1 MDSKIESTQDTANEV
16 NMDAVNNEA
25 PHSIDTAKHKKS
37 KKKGAAFWTLLV
49 LVVLTIVVV
58 AGYATS
64 VYIKNTEKAKVPAP
78 THFASADALVT
89 AAATEVRGTVPA
101 LGVTNTIGGLTES
114 GQLVYTLPAMQ
125 VSGYDFQT
133 QPVNGI
139 GKGYVSTWDVAVAN
153 YKQFKT
159 FFEDNRYTLVIK
171 LDTPSLVYGTGT
183 TAEKYAVYESDE
195 MLCSI
200 WHIKLL
206 GSSLGTDLASI
217 GCAQKADYAPAAKA
231 AAPYYAAYAKANTTS
246 KDDPIVMGPVLS
258 KGASDAYEYA
268 VLYVEDKQQTV
279 SEDDTYSLNGYFYKK
294 KTDSDWTFAMVARD
308 NATCESFNTNVLKAA
323 FTGVTCVD
331 SATQQTR
338 SL

>member
-1 MDSKIESTQDTANEV
+1 MDSKIESTQDTAHEENVETV
-16 NMDAVNNEA
+16 KNEA
-25 PHSIDTAKHKKS
+25 PHSTDTAKHKNP

-49 LVVLTIVVV
+49 LVILTIVVV

-101 LGVTNTIGGLTES
+101 LGVTNGISGSTES

-133 QPVNGI
+133 QPVKGT
-139 GKGYVSTWDVAVAN
+139 GKGYISSSDVAVTN

-159 FFEDNRYTLVIK
+159 FFEDNHYKLVVK

-195 MLCSI
+195 MLCNI

-217 GCAQKADYAPAAKA
+217 GCAQKADYTPAAKVA
-231 AAPYYAAYAKANTTS
+231 EPYYAAYAKANKTS
-246 KDDPIVMGPVLS
+246 KDDPVVLGPVLS
-258 KGASDAYEYA
+258 NGTPDTYQYA
-268 VLYVEDKQQTV
+268 VVYLEDTKQAL

-331 SATQQTR
+331 SATQKTR